1 MSRPFSYGS
10 IHQGWTSTKLRNV
23 MTRKKRLGRPDLPLL
38 SVNLPVGVVVRPT
51 DSGRQA
57 PSEDLSGYQFVNE
70 GDLVVN
76 QLGKPHGALGVSKH
90 SGIISPAYFVAE
102 FNEKVEPHFMHH
114 LLRTRLYISEYER
127 RGKFMPPN
135 QFDIS
140 WDDFRDIEIVLPP
153 RSQQKAIA
161 DYLDRETARIDALIE
176 KKQQMCDLVQLRRR
190 ALVELYLGEAS
201 FPKWKFGRL
210 LISNDG
216 GVWGEDPTGVD
227 DTVVL
232 RSTDISITGDW
243 DIDKPALRSL
253 TQTEKR
259 AKTLKPG
266 DLVVVKSS
274 GSEAHLGKTAIV
286 NSAVANLGA
295 CYANFVQRLRPR
307 ETKDAKFLWYFLN
320 SDLASKELDR
330 LGNTT
335 TGLRNLNGESLGSIK
350 CPWPD
355 SEIRNTL
362 CQELDRRIV
371 TSNSLLSA
379 LESQISILRE
389 RRQALITAAVTGELE
404 IPEVAA

>member
-1 MSRPFSYGS
+1 MSE
-10 IHQGWTSTKLRNV
+10 W
-23 MTRKKRLGRPDLPLL
+23 RKVPIRAIYQRVEVRDRADLPLL
-38 SVNLPVGVVVRPT
+38 SVYRDHGVVRR
-51 DSGRQA
+51 DERDDNNNR
-57 PSEDLSGYQFVNE
+57 PSEDLSTYKHVRP

-76 QLGKPHGALGVSKH
+76 KMKTWQGSLAVSGH
-90 SGIISPAYFVAE
+90 EGIVSPAYYVGRRTTDVD
-102 FNEKVEPHFMHH
+102 NRFMHH
-114 LLRTRLYISEYER
+114 LLRSLPLIAEYGAR
-127 RGKFMPPN
+127 SKGIRPS
-135 QFDIS
+135 Q
-140 WDDFRDIEIVLPP
+140 WDLPWDEFASIKVAIP
-153 RSQQKAIA
+153 AFAEQKAIA
-161 DYLDRETARIDALIE
+161 EYLDRETARIDALIE

-210 LISNDG
+210 LSSNDG

-404 IPEVAA
+404 ISEAAA